1 MKNKNFKKILKER
14 IDMLSPDQLDLYNK
28 MLKNNKL
35 QICIPTGAG
44 KGYLMMVH
52 MLNRILNSNKI
63 NVITSHRLMLNSQH
77 LDDLFQIL
85 TPVIGEIGFIFLGS
99 SNYNSIKYQDPK
111 KYPELNKALLE
122 KGLSYNDLISST
134 TSKVELDSLIK
145 FHKKN
150 NRNVIV
156 LTTYHSLF
164 KLEGFNIGTIYN
176 DEAHALASNHVGSY
190 FQKNYEKIK
199 YDNSYFFTATPK
211 DSIEDSSSFLM
222 NNEELFG
229 KREGISF
236 KEAIN
241 RGYVTEPAIH
251 ISYPEDFHKG
261 VNYKSIENL
270 VKLIKESFDVHRR
283 MVYKNS
289 FDPYKIQ
296 SKLLVRCASVQQMWD
311 LQRLLNKELN
321 NSVIVCASASSN
333 PYSNYNN
340 FIGSE
345 GIKNRNDYL
354 DRLQNLDSEAIVLH
368 VDTMSEGINISSFTG
383 VMFLSNILPTVMK
396 IIQNVGRST
405 RINEL
410 DRARLIE
417 GIISVDDRTKWIK
430 PYSYVIIPIWDMETD
445 YIAKT
450 LSIKLKELRD
460 ELEFEPTYYVSI
472 GNDVSES
479 SRKEDEM
486 DGLNLI
492 NKRKK
497 SFELIENVKHE
508 VEQLYQN
515 EKDVEE
521 KERLNKLSKLELLKE
536 KFGK

>member
-1 MKNKNFKKILKER
+1 MEKEYLKER
-14 IDMLSPDQLDLYNK
+14 VNTLSSDQLELYNK
-28 MLKNNKL
+28 MLENNKL

-52 MLNRILNSNKI
+52 ILNRILNSDKI

-77 LDDLFQIL
+77 LDDLFQTL
-85 TPVIGEIGFIFLGS
+85 TPFIGKIGFIFLGS
-99 SNYNSIKYQDPK
+99 SNYNTAKYQDPE

-134 TSKVELDSLIK
+134 ISKKELKSLIK

-164 KLEGFNIGTIYN
+164 KLEGINIGTIYN
-176 DEAHALASNHVGSY
+176 DEAHTLASNNEGSS
-190 FQKNYEKIK
+190 FQMNYEKIK
-199 YDNSYFFTATPK
+199 FDNSYFFTATPK
-211 DSIEDSSSFLM
+211 DCTEETSSFLM
-222 NNEELFG
+222 NNEEVFG

-251 ISYPEDFHKG
+251 ISYPEDFHEG

-270 VKLIKESFDVHRR
+270 AKLIKESFDVHKR

-296 SKLLVRCASVQQMWD
+296 SKLLVRCGSVEQMWD

-354 DRLQNLDSEAIVLH
+354 DRLQNLNSEAIVLH
-368 VDTMSEGINISSFTG
+368 VDTMSEGINVSSFTG
-383 VMFLSNILPTVMK
+383 VMFLSNVLPTIMK
-396 IIQNVGRST
+396 IVQNVGRST

-410 DRARLIE
+410 DRSRLR
-417 GIISVDDRTKWIK
+417 GGVISVRDHSKWIK
-430 PYSYVIIPIWDMETD
+430 PYSYVIIPIWDMETN
-445 YIAKT
+445 YISKVLA
-450 LSIKLKELRD
+450 SKLKELRD
-460 ELEFEPTYYVSI
+460 ELQFEPTYYVSK
-472 GNDVSES
+472 GDDVSES
-479 SRKEDEM
+479 SRKENEM
-486 DGLNLI
+486 EGLNLI

-497 SFELIENVKHE
+497 SFELIEKIEHE

-515 EKDVEE
+515 EADMKER
-521 KERLNKLSKLELLKE
+521 ERLNKLSKLELLKE